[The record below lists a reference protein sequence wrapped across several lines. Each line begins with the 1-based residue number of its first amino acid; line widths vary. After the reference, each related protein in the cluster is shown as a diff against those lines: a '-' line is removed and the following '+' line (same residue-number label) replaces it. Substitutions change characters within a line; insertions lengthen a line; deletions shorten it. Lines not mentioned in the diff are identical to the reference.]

1 MVAVSKAMHV
11 GEKVREVRES
21 RKLSVRT
28 LAASAGFSP
37 SFISQ
42 VENGQA
48 SPSIGSLERIAATLD
63 ITLAEFFGAS
73 EHRSSPVDR
82 QVKRQRLESAWS
94 KAEIARLGN
103 ESSAIRAMMITV
115 APGGSSGKNPHPAP
129 REELAVVFSG
139 ELTLLLENET
149 QRLSRGDAIT
159 IPAGA
164 ARKWSNES
172 DSPTDVLLVTVRE
185 P

>member
-1 MVAVSKAMHV
+1 MIAVSKAVHV

-73 EHRSSPVDR
+73 EQRSSPVDR
-82 QVKRQRLESAWS
+82 RAKRLRLESTWS
-94 KAEIARLGN
+94 KAEITRLGN
-103 ESSAIRAMMITV
+103 EGSAIRAMMITV
-115 APGGSSGKNPHPAP
+115 EPGGSSGKNAHPAP

-139 ELTLLLENET
+139 ALTLTLDGET
-149 QRLSRGDAIT
+149 QGLSRGDAVT

-172 DSPTDVLLVTVRE
+172 DNPTDVLFITVRE